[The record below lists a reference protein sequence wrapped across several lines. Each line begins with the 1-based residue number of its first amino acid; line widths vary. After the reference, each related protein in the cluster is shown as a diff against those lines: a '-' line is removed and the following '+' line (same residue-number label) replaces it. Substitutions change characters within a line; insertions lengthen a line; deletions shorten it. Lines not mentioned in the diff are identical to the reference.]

1 MKAPDTKGS
10 WIGLAGSVSAAV
22 LFALACPP
30 YGYSLGA
37 WLVPGILLV
46 SARRLPYHR
55 AFESGVLFGVL
66 AGGLVTRWLPEALE
80 VGFQMSP
87 IAASLTAYTA
97 ILIAV
102 GLPCGFLTLGYSYAS
117 RRVSRF
123 DLPLVG
129 TFFWVM
135 SEWVRSQL
143 LGWELLGHTQF
154 RELWLI
160 QIADLGG
167 VFAVSFI
174 VALISI
180 AVAEMLGGL
189 ASRAIG
195 VGGAARTA
203 ALPTAAL
210 AITFVYGMGA
220 RATYDIAPAEMV
232 APTHAFETY
241 DAPLLPASY
250 SPVDAPAP
258 AARALP
264 ELRVRQV
271 ATIEQNGVRVGPL
284 LCEDLLDT
292 KLIHSVVADGADVL
306 INNCRVP
313 WLAAANT
320 GANDQHLALAVFRS
334 VESRRFLVR
343 ATNHG
348 NGELIT
354 AGGETLHEPPSGQSL
369 TISSSSTRY
378 MRYGNRW
385 LLLGFGLALVVVGRG
400 KRS

>member
-1 MKAPDTKGS
+1 
-10 WIGLAGSVSAAV
+10 
-22 LFALACPP
+22 
-30 YGYSLGA
+30 
-37 WLVPGILLV
+37 
-46 SARRLPYHR
+46 
-55 AFESGVLFGVL
+55 
-66 AGGLVTRWLPEALE
+66 LVTRWLPEALE

-102 GLPCGFLTLGYSYAS
+102 GLPCGFLTLGYAYAS
-117 RRVSRF
+117 RHVSRF

-195 VGGAARTA
+195 VAGAARTA

-220 RATYDIAPAEMV
+220 RATYTITPAEMV

-241 DAPLLPASY
+241 DAPLVPVSY
-250 SPVDAPAP
+250 SPAAAPARAP
-258 AARALP
+258 SALP

-292 KLIHSVVADGADVL
+292 HLIHSVVADGADVL

-320 GANDQHLALAVFRS
+320 GAADQHLALAVFRS

-343 ATNHG
+343 STNHG
-348 NGELIT
+348 DGELVT
-354 AGGETLHEPPSGQSL
+354 AGGETLREPPSGQSL
-369 TISSSSTRY
+369 TISSGSTRY
-378 MRYGNRW
+378 MHYGNRW
-385 LLLGFGLALVVVGRG
+385 LLLGFGMALIVVGRG
-400 KRS
+400 KRD